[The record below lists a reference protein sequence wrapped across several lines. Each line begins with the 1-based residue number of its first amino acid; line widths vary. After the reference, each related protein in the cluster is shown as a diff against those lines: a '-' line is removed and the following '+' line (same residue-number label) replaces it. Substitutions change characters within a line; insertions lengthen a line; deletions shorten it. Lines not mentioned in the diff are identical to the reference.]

1 MLGSVDDGACFVR
14 RPPPLFFPSVW
25 PGCRVSPSKRPHAAT
40 RGKTGGR
47 GILVLKPWYY
57 FSGARTGAGRRGGG
71 GYYVLGAE
79 EGLLMQVAVAAVA
92 QTRQGGGMLG
102 STLFCYVDA

>member
-71 GYYVLGAE
+71 YYVLGAE